1 MRRSAHAEAIGHFRH
16 GLEVVQRLSKT
27 PERTWHELLLYTEI
41 GPALMLAKG
50 QADSEVEQ
58 VYTQARPLCEQ
69 VGDPHQISLVL
80 AGLWRYYH
88 ARGMF
93 EEAQKLGEQLLTFA
107 RRHQD
112 DGLLLAANWMLGA
125 TLTLLGDGLAARARL
140 EEGITIYDPR
150 QHQDFVLNYGTNPAM
165 GLYAYGSWAL
175 WMLGYPDLAMQR
187 RQVALTAAQ
196 ELSDPSSIVISHNM
210 CATLY
215 LFCREERIVQELA
228 EISIALCNENG
239 LAHYHLAWGTALR
252 GAALLLKHQEEGLEQ
267 LQQGLTVYQGTGASL
282 LTPYFLVLLAEAYG
296 NGGKTEEGLIALTE
310 AFLIADKYGS
320 YFLEAELY
328 RLKGTLLLQ
337 QSPDNTA
344 EAEPCFHQAITIAQ
358 NQSAKSWELRAATS
372 LAQLWQSQGKRQ
384 EAYDLLA
391 PVYNWFTEGF
401 DTADLQDAKAL
412 LDELA

>member
-1 MRRSAHAEAIGHFRH
+1 
-16 GLEVVQRLSKT
+16 
-27 PERTWHELLLYTEI
+27 
-41 GPALMLAKG
+41 MLAKG
-50 QADSEVEQ
+50 QADLEVEQ

-69 VGDPHQISLVL
+69 VGDPHQLAFVL
-80 AGLWRYYH
+80 SGLWRNYH

-125 TLTLLGDGLAARARL
+125 TLTLRGDGLAARARL
-140 EEGITIYDPR
+140 EESINIYDPR
-150 QHQDFVLNYGTNPAM
+150 QAQDFVLSYGTNPVG
-165 GLYAYGSWAL
+165 GLYTYVSWAL

-187 RQVALTAAQ
+187 RQEALTASQ
-196 ELSDPSSIVISHNM
+196 ELSHPPTIVMGHNM

-215 LFCREERIVQELA
+215 LFCREGGIVQELA
-228 EISIALCNENG
+228 EISIALCNEHG
-239 LAHYHLAWGTALR
+239 LAPYHLAWGTALR

-267 LQQGLTVYQGTGASL
+267 LQQGLTAYQGTGAAL

-296 NGGKTEEGLIALTE
+296 NRGKTEEGLIALTE

-328 RLKGTLLLQ
+328 RLKGELLLQ
-337 QSPDNTA
+337 QSLDNPT
-344 EAEPCFHQAITIAQ
+344 EAETCFHKALDVAR

-372 LAQLWQSQGKRQ
+372 LARLWQRQGKRQ

-391 PVYNWFTEGF
+391 PIHGWFTEGF
-401 DTADLQDAKAL
+401 DTSDLKDAKAL